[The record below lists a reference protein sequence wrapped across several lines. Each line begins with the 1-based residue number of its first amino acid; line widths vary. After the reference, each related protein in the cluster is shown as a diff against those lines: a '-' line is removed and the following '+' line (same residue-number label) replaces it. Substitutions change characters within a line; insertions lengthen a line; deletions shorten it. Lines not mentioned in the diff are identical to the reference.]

1 MKKKLY
7 LSFILLAS
15 VILISGCAQT
25 DGRLL
30 NKLKASSSI
39 YSDEDYL
46 SYLKLKEKDQ
56 IDKNGLYSGTGSL
69 SENEVKEGS
78 IHLTFAKNRFIRM
91 SYYKD
96 KDRTERL
103 TTLNCYVNPGDTIYA
118 TVGEIDNPYSEAFM
132 FKGFR
137 LISYSESGKR
147 GKTISGNG
155 LITDEEAGDL
165 SDEKEE
171 EGKEEDKK
179 EGDKKEDKKDEKKD
193 DKKEDKKE
201 FIEEGALVEFT
212 IPSDFKGIDLSVE
225 PLGEYQK
232 VEIST
237 AAYVKDAEGKKTA
250 VGSADFY
257 VDGELVIGDKTQINA
272 GKEYVVSLKYNG
284 EDYYYVGSNPK
295 SRVNDKPGEVIF
307 ATADGKSASASYE
320 VELHPYINVTFDG
333 SGDLNSILSIK
344 NTDVNIN
351 GRTLEKMKGGQALS
365 VDTQGEYRLF
375 CKDIEFNESETD
387 TGYHYQFTIPQTDKK
402 NLTIRVSDQMKTVR
416 IPSVEHGK
424 VSVRLLDNGSL
435 NLDGDETE
443 EEITGEVYLED
454 GEEADGT
461 STVEVKITPDDGYY
475 VSGRNV
481 TDRIYVQTM
490 RLSSYVDN
498 IDSIISE
505 HPIKPLIAIS
515 VDPSDQYGNCV
526 FKLNGEEV
534 SGEVYVMDGDRL
546 TLDYTLT
553 TPGMSIARKD
563 GNILTSLIDAGADLI
578 NYPTRSETINIYTSD
593 EGRRFTRADFFE
605 VVNGVKNDASAEN
618 KTDNQNSSQNNQNNQ
633 NSTENSTAPEETE
646 TKTEGE

>member
-1 MKKKLY
+1 MKKKLF
-7 LSFILLAS
+7 LSFILLAL
-15 VILISGCAQT
+15 ILLSGCAAT

-30 NKLKASSSI
+30 NKLKATSSI
-39 YSDEDYL
+39 YADEDYL
-46 SYLKLKEKDQ
+46 SYIKLKEKDQ
-56 IDKNGLYSGTGSL
+56 IDKNGLYSGTDSL

-78 IHLTFAKNRFIRM
+78 VHLTFAKNRFIRM

-155 LITDEEAGDL
+155 LIVEEEEGDL
-165 SDEKEE
+165 SDE
-171 EGKEEDKK
+171 EGEDKK
-179 EGDKKEDKKDEKKD
+179 ADDKKDDKKEADKKDSDKKD

-212 IPSDFKGIDLSVE
+212 VPSDFKGTDLSVE

-232 VEIST
+232 VEISV
-237 AAYVKDAEGKKTA
+237 AAFVKDAEGKKKA

-333 SGDLNSILSIK
+333 SGDLNSILTIK
-344 NTDVNIN
+344 NTDVKIN

-461 STVEVKITPDDGYY
+461 ATVEVKIIPDDGFY

-505 HPIKPLIAIS
+505 HPIKPLVAIS

-546 TLDYTLT
+546 TLEYTLT

-593 EGRRFTRADFFE
+593 EGRKFTRADFFE
-605 VVNGVKNDASAEN
+605 VVNGVKNDTEN
-618 KTDNQNSSQNNQNNQ
+618 KTDNQNTND
-633 NSTENSTAPEETE
+633 NSTAPEETE

>member
-257 VDGELVIGDKTQINA
+257 VDGELVIGDKTEINA

-526 FKLNGEEV
+526 FKLNGVEV

-578 NYPTRSETINIYTSD
+578 SYPTRSETINIYTSD